1 MKDVVHTS
9 SAKFRPHA
17 TENTSVKAHGCVERS
32 LNFGLG
38 RIQSREKPTTGGLQR
53 QEPVL
58 PRQSGSR
65 AHLQDRVHPPVPLGA
80 RATRPD
86 PARLGQGRLLRTA
99 GPRQLFEF

>member
-1 MKDVVHTS
+1 MPQKI
-9 SAKFRPHA
+9 
-17 TENTSVKAHGCVERS
+17 KAHGCVERS

-38 RIQSREKPTTGGLQR
+38 RIQSREKPTPGGLQR

-86 PARLGQGRLLRTA
+86 PARLAEGRATPRLGQGRLLRTA